1 MLQVTKIE
9 PKFFSDKKRKIKKP
23 KESTA
28 WKELADIREDLRKH
42 ILDVEQNNMCIYCQ
56 KHITANN
63 KKSNIDHYKTRKL
76 YPELTLDYENLFVS
90 CNHNSHCSSHK
101 DRLPLKRADY
111 QNILNP
117 LSKELEG
124 AFDYTSFGEIE
135 PLNQKAKI
143 TQECFNL
150 NHISLVEERK
160 LIIQNFDAYRELDED
175 ILVEYLGGYIDL
187 IRELKKAIK
196 CK

>member
-1 MLQVTKIE
+1 MFRVSKVE

-28 WKELADIREDLRKH
+28 WRELADIREDLRSH
-42 ILDVEQNNMCIYCQ
+42 ILGQEQGAMCIYCE
-56 KHITANN
+56 KKITADSQ
-63 KKSNIDHYKTRKL
+63 KSNIDHYKTRKL

-90 CNHNSHCSSHK
+90 CNHNAHCSSHK
-101 DRLPLKRADY
+101 DRLPLQKEDY

-117 LSKELEG
+117 LSEELEN

-135 PLNQKAKI
+135 PLNKKVEF
-143 TQECFNL
+143 TQDSFNL

-160 LIIQNFDAYRELDED
+160 LIVQNFESYREFDED
-175 ILVEYLGGYIDL
+175 ILVECLGGHIGL
-187 IRELKKAIK
+187 IRALKKEMEE
-196 CK
+196 